1 ARPPEPES
9 GVVAVEA
16 RRAETAVHERAIRV
30 RVEQPHVE
38 ARFPVCGSC
47 ARAAGEQ
54 RKAGRAATPRH
65 EDSERTPRSRRVR
78 SMRAVAQARPAPQHE
93 VPSSAAVRALTVPS
107 NWSEFGQTPQF
118 RQGPDSSRRGYYS
131 VRSAR
136 ALSNPRRLKG
146 PWLPCYQTPG
156 STTSGAS
163 PRRSTAPPL
172 VLARLALRSAS
183 RSA

>member
-1 ARPPEPES
+1 
-9 GVVAVEA
+9 
-16 RRAETAVHERAIRV
+16 
-30 RVEQPHVE
+30 VEQPHVE

-93 VPSSAAVRALTVPS
+93 VPSSAAVRALTIPS

-118 RQGPDSSRRGYYS
+118 RQGPDSSRLGYYS
-131 VRSAR
+131 VRSVV
-136 ALSNPRRLKG
+136 PRMRTVADRRRQRSEEHTSELQSRGHLVCRLLLEKKKKRKELG
-146 PWLPCYQTPG
+146 
-156 STTSGAS
+156 
-163 PRRSTAPPL
+163 
-172 VLARLALRSAS
+172 
-183 RSA
+183 